1 MRKLAIAVVVTASLA
16 HATLALADDTP
27 AVTGPATTTAPPAPA
42 TGNQLTV
49 PATPTDGAVSTTRTT
64 GSDVTATPPVATQY
78 ETDTTTLYRR
88 VRPNKA
94 LLITGGATLLGTYG
108 TTAGLT
114 AANIDGNRVVES
126 LYIPVVGPWLAL
138 GDRDCREC
146 TSGQNTLDT
155 VLIAGSGVLQGAG
168 LGLVIA
174 SFIVPERVP
183 AATISAGPV
192 KMTFTATGVGRNAAS
207 FGAVGSF

>member
-1 MRKLAIAVVVTASLA
+1 MRKLAIAIVVTASLA
-16 HATLALADDTP
+16 QATVALADDTP
-27 AVTGPATTTAPPAPA
+27 AVTGPATTTAPPPPA
-42 TGNQLTV
+42 TGNQPTT
-49 PATPTDGAVSTTRTT
+49 PATPTSTTRTT
-64 GSDVTATPPVATQY
+64 ASDVTATTPPTPLY
-78 ETDTTTLYRR
+78 ENQSDTTTLYRR

-94 LLITGGATLLGTYG
+94 LLITGGATLLGAYG
-108 TTAGLT
+108 TTVGLT

-138 GDRDCREC
+138 GDRDCRDC
-146 TSGQNTLDT
+146 TTGQNTFDNA
-155 VLIAGSGVLQGAG
+155 LIIGSGVLQGAG

-174 SFIVPERVP
+174 SFIVPEKVP

-207 FGAVGSF
+207 FGAVGTF